1 MKELYNGKIEFVTP
15 SFLAGA
21 DQNHPEVRV
30 SAIRGE
36 LRWWFRV
43 LGGTSEEENLIFGT
57 VHGSAMS
64 SAIIL
69 RVTDVAVKYADEIK
83 CPVMS
88 DIGYIYYFAQVSG
101 KRENVHR
108 TFASHYFAPGTS
120 FRLVVGL
127 RREIDQ
133 ELENKFRLSL
143 RIFVALGSLGLRATR
158 GCGAIAEES
167 GMARNELRDLLS
179 TCEKDLT
186 VRLIGDEAY
195 GSAAKCQTALGGFLR
210 EFRRKNRLSGKT
222 HSALGYSDGRER
234 ASSALRLRPVKIGND
249 FLPAVIYTD
258 AACSQPSVWD
268 LVIRET
274 IEI

>member
-21 DQNHPEVRV
+21 DQNRPEVRV

-69 RVTDVAVKYADEIK
+69 RVTDVAVKYADEIR

-120 FRLVVGL
+120 FRLIVGL
-127 RREIDQ
+127 RREIDLG
-133 ELENKFRLSL
+133 LENKFMLAL
-143 RIFVALGSLGLRATR
+143 RMFVALGSLGLRATR
-158 GCGAIAEES
+158 GCGAIVGES
-167 GMARNELRDLLS
+167 VMTRDELRNLLS
-179 TCEKDLT
+179 TCEKELT
-186 VRLIGDEAY
+186 VRLIDDEMY
-195 GSAAKCQTALGGFLR
+195 GSATKCQTALGGFLR

-222 HSALGYSDGRER
+222 RSAFGYSDGRER
-234 ASSALRLRPVKIGND
+234 ASSALRLRPVKTGNG

-268 LVIRET
+268 LVMRET
-274 IEI
+274 IEV